1 MMNVSEFFAT
11 ERYVRTRFLF
21 LILVGILF
29 LTAVVFAFM
38 YLHIPQR
45 ALALVI
51 CLWAA
56 CVWTATLF
64 ILRNAKARATVST
77 GSSDALLDDAI
88 RRKLRGRIRSMQFGV
103 VFLALVFVCA
113 LWETRDDPLL
123 PRSFVVGASMNLL
136 FQFALIQSI
145 RKLQKLLK

>member
-56 CVWTATLF
+56 CVCALPPYSSCGTPRLE
-64 ILRNAKARATVST
+64 RPSST

-123 PRSFVVGASMNLL
+123 PEARGGEHEPAISVRADPVHS
-136 FQFALIQSI
+136 QPV
-145 RKLQKLLK
+145 RRLLK

>member
-1 MMNVSEFFAT
+1 MNVSEFFAT

-64 ILRNAKARATVST
+64 ILRNAQATATASGF

-123 PRSFVVGASMNLL
+123 PRLVGASMNLL
-136 FQFALIQSI
+136 FQFALIGESI